1 MHVVMLRL
9 LLVVAAAQEMAELEL
24 PLRQQVKPEQQL
36 LVALLLQ
43 VKAHLVF
50 PRLVHFS

>member
-1 MHVVMLRL
+1 MHVVTPRL
-9 LLVVAAAQEMAELEL
+9 LLAAVAAQEMAELEL

-43 VKAHLVF
+43 AKAHRVF